1 MEWKHVQ
8 ISQKSPIK
16 IANSMEM
23 RDEATQNRKGRKMGV
38 TRYGGKGRGRL
49 KPI

>member
-16 IANSMEM
+16 IANSMKM
-23 RDEATQNRKGRKMGV
+23 NDEARLEKNGWKMGM

-49 KPI
+49 KSN